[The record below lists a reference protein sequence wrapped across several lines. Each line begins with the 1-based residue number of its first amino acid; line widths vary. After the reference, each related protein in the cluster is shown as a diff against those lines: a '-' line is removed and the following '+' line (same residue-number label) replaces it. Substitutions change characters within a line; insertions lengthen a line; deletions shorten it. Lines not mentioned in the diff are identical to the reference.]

1 MEDNLLNE
9 VLLQQI
15 ELKRQL
21 MIQSGMEHGLQ
32 SQKTLQLSKQVDQLM
47 NQFEQTLSEK
57 VDLFKDNY

>member
-57 VDLFKDNY
+57 VDLFKDIY